1 MADFIFRKYKHEDK
15 EQVLNLLGSA
25 LWHFPYEERLAY
37 FNWKYEQNPYTEAP
51 LGFVCMDGDKVIA
64 FRGYMLQP
72 ISIKDRVYYNAALAD
87 TVTDSSY
94 RRMGLFSR
102 ITKFSIEE
110 LEKDAS
116 IIASTNS
123 SSGGP
128 TLNGYLKLGWQPL
141 AERKHLFSFSW
152 RSLFPKKEI
161 STEHSI
167 YEGKYRVCM
176 STDCRAME
184 MGLLAQNKISKQY
197 FSVHADEEYTKWRL
211 SNPHSDFL
219 FFYYYENDRLCAYA
233 VVKQIGNRKYDV
245 VDFQFEE
252 EKQLSR
258 LITSMHRWLHPL
270 FILHWTINE
279 NAVINKSPRKFNF
292 ISLQFLLKRIAK
304 FNVPPFLIR
313 TVKSQQQEQD
323 WIVEGVDMRDNLNWD
338 LHKIVADEI

>member
-1 MADFIFRKYKHEDK
+1 MADFIFRKYKQEDK
-15 EQVLNLLGSA
+15 EQVLALLGNA

-37 FNWKYEQNPYTEAP
+37 FNWKFEQNPYTESP
-51 LGFVCMDGDKVIA
+51 LGFVCVDGDKVIA

-72 ISIKDRVYYNAALAD
+72 ISIKDKVYYNAALAD

-141 AERKHLFSFSW
+141 VERKNLFSFSW
-152 RSLFPKKEI
+152 RSLFPKKDV
-161 STEHSI
+161 STECSTDK
-167 YEGKYRVCM
+167 GTYRICM
-176 STDCRAME
+176 SADCCAVE
-184 MGLLAQNKISKQY
+184 MGLLAQNKISRQY
-197 FSVHADEEYTKWRL
+197 FSVHTDEEYIKWRFA
-211 SNPHSDFL
+211 NPHAEYR
-219 FFYYYENDRLCAYA
+219 FFYYYEKEHLCAYA
-233 VVKQIGNRKYDV
+233 VIKLVGTRKYDV

-252 EKQLSR
+252 EKQLCR
-258 LITSMHRWLHPL
+258 LVNYMHRWLHPL
-270 FILHWTINE
+270 FILHWTVNQ
-279 NAVINKSPRKFNF
+279 NAVINKSPWKYNF

-313 TVKSQQQEQD
+313 TAKSLQQEQD
-323 WIVEGVDMRDNLNWD
+323 WFVEGVDMRDNQNWD

>member
-1 MADFIFRKYKHEDK
+1 MADFFLRKYKQEDK
-15 EQVLNLLGSA
+15 EQVLALLGNA

-37 FNWKYEQNPYTEAP
+37 FNWKYEQNPYTESP

-72 ISIKDRVYYNAALAD
+72 ISIKDKVYYNAALAD
-87 TVTDSSY
+87 TVTDSNY

-141 AERKHLFSFSW
+141 VERKNLFSFSW
-152 RSLFPKKEI
+152 RSLFTKKNA
-161 STEHSI
+161 STECSTDMGTCCI
-167 YEGKYRVCM
+167 CM
-176 STDCRAME
+176 STDCRAVE
-184 MGLLAQNKISKQY
+184 MALLAQNKIARQY
-197 FSVHADEEYTKWRL
+197 FSVHSDEEYIKWRFA
-211 SNPHSDFL
+211 NPHAEYR
-219 FFYYYENDRLCAYA
+219 FFYYYEKEHLCAYA
-233 VVKQIGNRKYDV
+233 VVKQVGNRKYDV

-252 EKQLSR
+252 ENQLCR
-258 LITSMHRWLHPL
+258 LVNYMHRWLHPL

-279 NAVINKSPRKFNF
+279 NAVINKSPWKYNF

-304 FNVPPFLIR
+304 FNVPPFLVR
-313 TVKSQQQEQD
+313 TAKSLQQEQD
-323 WIVEGVDMRDNLNWD
+323 WLVEGVDMRDNMNWD

>member
-1 MADFIFRKYKHEDK
+1 MADFIFRKYKQEDK
-15 EQVLNLLGSA
+15 EQVLALLGNA

-37 FNWKYEQNPYTEAP
+37 FNWKYEQNPYTGSP
-51 LGFVCMDGDKVIA
+51 LGFVCVDGDKVIA

-72 ISIKDRVYYNAALAD
+72 ISIKDKVYYNAALAD

-141 AERKHLFSFSW
+141 VERKNLFSFSW
-152 RSLFPKKEI
+152 RSLFPKKDV
-161 STEHSI
+161 STECSTDK
-167 YEGKYRVCM
+167 GTYRICM
-176 STDCRAME
+176 STDCRAVEME
-184 MGLLAQNKISKQY
+184 LLAQNKISKQH
-197 FSVHADEEYTKWRL
+197 FSVHANEEYIKWRF

-219 FFYYYENDRLCAYA
+219 FFYYYEKDRLCAYV
-233 VVKQIGNRKYDV
+233 VVKLIGNRKYDV
-245 VDFQFEE
+245 VDFQFEK
-252 EKQLSR
+252 EKQLRR
-258 LITSMHRWLHPL
+258 LITYMHRWLHPL
-270 FILHWTINE
+270 FILHWTVNQ
-279 NAVINKSPRKFNF
+279 NAAINKSPWKYNF
-292 ISLQFLLKRIAK
+292 ISLHFILKRIAK

-313 TVKSQQQEQD
+313 TAKSQQQEQD